1 MHNILQTNGGGGA
14 KNGGKFNFGHIT
26 YVIEFSDAG
35 GTSKEQADI
44 KKYQNVG
51 SVCECMCVCVLS
63 QTNACVYVYS
73 YGFKSTGR
81 IPESARNVPGTYY
94 NI

>member
-1 MHNILQTNGGGGA
+1 MYLLYKKKIIIFMHNILQTNGGGGA

-44 KKYQNVG
+44 KKY
-51 SVCECMCVCVLS
+51 
-63 QTNACVYVYS
+63 
-73 YGFKSTGR
+73 
-81 IPESARNVPGTYY
+81 
-94 NI
+94 